1 MRWDIGRVL
10 GARRWWLAVGW
21 SVFAP
26 AVLTAA
32 RAGGEIMAPL
42 ASVELYGTVCDA
54 RAQRIGGEPVRFIC
68 EFDPAF
74 EAGIAGMPRL
84 TEATVAAVT
93 LFQRNAASGAPL
105 ERQAVQGRVSQ
116 LRLYGGT
123 ECHHSGEGAT
133 LAPYGERLY
142 YTCVTEG
149 ADEGVE
155 VALVGPLR
163 VEGDAVLADR
173 VVLAR
178 TERGLEPLRSER
190 FAVEA
195 LTVDVEGYLRGR

>member
-1 MRWDIGRVL
+1 MRRKSLEVFVW
-10 GARRWWLAVGW
+10 GAAVAW
-21 SVFAP
+21 VVASTP
-26 AVLTAA
+26 LTVA
-32 RAGGEIMAPL
+32 RAGGELMEPL
-42 ASVELYGTVCDA
+42 AAVELYGTVCDA
-54 RAQRIGGEPVRFIC
+54 RALRVGGETVHFVC

-74 EAGIAGMPRL
+74 EAGLIGMPRI
-84 TEATVAAVT
+84 TEETVAAVT
-93 LFQRNAASGAPL
+93 LVQRHAASGAPL

-123 ECHHSGEGAT
+123 ECRHSGEGEV
-133 LAPYGERLY
+133 LAAGGERLT
-142 YTCVTEG
+142 YTCTSAG
-149 ADEGVE
+149 ADAGTE

-178 TERGLEPLRSER
+178 TERGPSPLRSER

-195 LTVDVEGYLRGR
+195 LTVDVEGYLQGR